1 MPVKINKP
9 TIIKSA
15 GNKEKIIQEFFGV
28 VNSGNKD
35 VSIAIMDSPGGWF
48 EPGQKPEFDEYTVV
62 LSGVLHLKTIDREY
76 DIKAGQAVLILRNEW
91 VQYST
96 PDPEGAKYVSVCI
109 PGFSPDTVH
118 RDE

>member
-1 MPVKINKP
+1 MPVLINKP

-15 GNKEKIIQEFFGV
+15 GNKEKIIKEFFGV

-35 VSIAIMDSPGGWF
+35 VSIAKMNSPGGWF

-62 LSGVLHLKTIDREY
+62 LSGVLHLKMVDSEY
-76 DIKAGQAVLILRNEW
+76 DIKTGQAVLIKKNEW

-96 PDPEGAKYVSVCI
+96 PDPEGAEYISVCI
-109 PGFSPDTVH
+109 PAFSPDTVH
-118 RDE
+118 RVE